1 MRNQLKRILVLGL
14 GWLFIL
20 LGIAGLF
27 LPILQGILFLL
38 IGLVLLSYESRMVRR
53 FLAYLRLRYPKLSSK
68 IQLARWTVR
77 HWWRRVRSLWAKP

>member
-1 MRNQLKRILVLGL
+1 MRNHLKRIVILGL

-38 IGLVLLSYESRMVRR
+38 IGLVLLSYESRTVRR

-68 IQLARWTVR
+68 IQLARWYVR
-77 HWWRRVRSLWAKP
+77 RWWQRLRGLWVKS